1 MEKKKCCGTCKYCYP
16 VRLINGWIIW
26 WCTRFPKWEELMKS
40 KWEGCK
46 SETAHWCGEWSEK
59 DDSNN
64 VR

>member
-1 MEKKKCCGTCKYCYP
+1 MGKKKCCGTCKYCYP